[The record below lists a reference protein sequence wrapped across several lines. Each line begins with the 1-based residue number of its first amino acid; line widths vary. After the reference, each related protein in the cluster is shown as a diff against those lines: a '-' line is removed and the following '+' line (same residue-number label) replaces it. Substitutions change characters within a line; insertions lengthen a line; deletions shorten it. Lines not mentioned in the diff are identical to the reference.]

1 MKAGHKAL
9 FLVAFITLALSA
21 FAYEVP
27 LSEFGFAPISNT
39 TNFTRDCKE
48 LTLEIPSNTLAN
60 EGGAPILSLN
70 SNFYN
75 YSNDTS
81 YVSVSINGSEEEV
94 IWPESFACTESC
106 YARVFLPE
114 LMQGQTKVNI
124 CAVLGGK
131 TQGIEILEASKI
143 GLYNTPVLTI
153 KNSAPGIVYLGDR
166 AKMTT
171 IVTNEGTKA
180 STIRVQFIHPD
191 TRAAVNITS
200 FDIVEGES
208 YAVTT
213 IYPGE
218 TKNFVYYIKPTVL
231 GLYNLPSAAMF
242 FKNVFGENQFMISNH
257 PMMSV
262 QTRKQI
268 EVSLIAVSDSEPRT
282 FKAIIKNNLDQAF
295 SGVITISPQVEIQ
308 DAMQEVE
315 VPANSEKEILFK
327 SEALT
332 EGDYEFFATIRD
344 TNNIYSS
351 NKIAVQVENNSIS
364 IQMIL
369 AIVGIIAGALI
380 FAWIYFLSEGK

>member
-1 MKAGHKAL
+1 MKAIFNVL
-9 FLVAFITLALSA
+9 FLVTLISLALSA

-27 LSEFGFAPISNT
+27 LSEFGFTEISNT
-39 TNFTRDCKE
+39 TNFTKSCKE
-48 LTLEIPSNTLAN
+48 LTLEVPQDILSS

-70 SNFYN
+70 ANFFN
-75 YSNDTS
+75 YSSDTS
-81 YVSVSINGSEEEV
+81 YVSVSINNSEENV
-94 IWPESFACTESC
+94 IWPESFSCTDSC
-106 YARVFLPE
+106 FARIFLPE
-114 LMQGQTKVNI
+114 LEKGATQVNI
-124 CAVLGGK
+124 CTILGGK
-131 TQGIEILEASKI
+131 TDGIEVLENSKI

-153 KNSAPGIVYLGDR
+153 KNSAPGVVYLGDR

-171 IVTNEGTKA
+171 TVTNEGTKA
-180 STIRVQFIHPD
+180 SMIRVQFIHPD

-200 FDIVEGES
+200 FDIVDGES

-213 IYPGE
+213 ISPGE

-268 EVSLIAVSDSEPRT
+268 EVSLIAINDSEPRT

-295 SGVITISPQVEIQ
+295 SGFITVSPQTSIQ
-308 DAMQEVE
+308 EAMQEVE
-315 VPANSEKEILFK
+315 VPANSEKELIFQSDLL
-327 SEALT
+327 EQ
-332 EGDYEFFATIRD
+332 GDYEFFATIRD

-351 NKIAVQVENNSIS
+351 NKISVQVQNNSLP